1 MHGGVPSDCPHRE
14 RRGYT
19 GDGQIAARAAI
30 YNFDMA
36 SFYTKWMND
45 LQDAQHTINGY
56 VPNTVRD
63 ESILERHYPGMK
75 QWIAYLTRLT
85 DVSGIIHE
93 EKLGEWVPPDV
104 TEIPPSLVSTAYYH
118 HVLQLMAEIAGLL
131 KNGEDSAYFQDL
143 AVRTKQAFNRKYYR
157 ESEKS
162 YSIGRQGANVFA
174 LGFGLVPENRIRDVF
189 ESLVRNI
196 ESNTDEHFDTGMMG
210 TPLALDVLTRYGR
223 VDLAY
228 SMMNQHDYPSFGY
241 AIDRGA
247 STIWETWRGDAS
259 HSHPMFG
266 SVCQWFYQALAG
278 INPDPEHPGF
288 RNIIIRP
295 RPVGNLTYARATHES
310 VYGTIESGWEWK
322 GKDLDLNLSVPVN
335 STATV
340 ILPATDPEDVT
351 IRYRKEENSR
361 YVSFLESGD
370 NLVKYRVGSGHYSFI
385 SKNAR
390 NLVQVSRL
398 SAPMI
403 IPGDSV
409 LFLPDTATVR
419 ILSGEENA
427 VIRYTINGD
436 EPDEHSPI
444 YSEPL
449 RISSDAIIK
458 TRVFRDGF
466 KPSSYKT
473 SSLAFIDPDRNGL
486 GYQYYEGKWERIPD
500 FTSLESVREGIIYEP
515 GLDLIPFKADRFG
528 LVLQGMI
535 EIPAAA
541 LYTFY
546 LSSNDGSKL
555 YIDGEL
561 IIDND
566 GLHGALEKQGQVK
579 LSRGK
584 HALLITYFQA
594 GGGYHLKAYIS
605 GPDSEKVSIPPSM
618 LFFKTNKP

>member
-1 MHGGVPSDCPHRE
+1 M
-14 RRGYT
+14 
-19 GDGQIAARAAI
+19 
-30 YNFDMA
+30 
-36 SFYTKWMND
+36 
-45 LQDAQHTINGY
+45 Y
-56 VPNTVRD
+56 VYYGD
-63 ESILERHYPGMK
+63 ESILEQHYPGMK
-75 QWIAYLTRLT
+75 KWITYLTHLT
-85 DVSGIIHE
+85 DGSGIIHE

-104 TEIPPSLVSTAYYH
+104 TEIPPSLVSTAYYY
-118 HVLQLMAEIAGLL
+118 HVLQLMAEIAGVL
-131 KNGEDSAYFQDL
+131 KNGEDSAYFKDL
-143 AVRTKQAFNRKYYR
+143 ASRTKKAFNREYYR
-157 ESEKS
+157 ENDKS

-189 ESLVRNI
+189 KSLVRNI

-247 STIWETWRGDAS
+247 TTIWETWLGDAS

-295 RPVGNLTYARATHES
+295 RPVGNLKYARATHAS

-322 GKDLDLNLSVPVN
+322 GNDLDLHLTVPVN

-340 ILPATDPEDVT
+340 IVPAADPDDVT
-351 IRYRKEENSR
+351 INHRTEKNCKD
-361 YVSFLESGD
+361 VSFVESRD
-370 NLVKYRVGSGHYSFI
+370 SVIKYRVRSGHYTFI

-390 NLVQVSRL
+390 NLMQISRL
-398 SAPMI
+398 SVPRI
-403 IPGDSV
+403 IPSDSV
-409 LFLPDTATVR
+409 LFLPDMATVR

-427 VIRYTINGD
+427 VIRYTLNGD

-449 RISSDAIIK
+449 KISSNAIIK
-458 TRVFRDGF
+458 AKVFRDGF

-486 GYQYYEGKWERIPD
+486 GYQYYEGNWERIPD
-500 FTSLESVREGIIYEP
+500 FTSVKPVRAGVIHEI
-515 GLDLIPFKADRFG
+515 GLDHIPFKADQFG
-528 LVLQGMI
+528 LVLKGTI

-546 LSSNDGSKL
+546 LNSNDGSKL
-555 YIDGEL
+555 YIDGKL
-561 IIDND
+561 VIDND
-566 GLHGALEKQGQVK
+566 GLHGSLEKEGQIK
-579 LSRGK
+579 LSKGK
-584 HALLITYFQA
+584 HSLRISYFQA
-594 GGGYHLKAYIS
+594 GGGFHLKAYIS

-618 LFFKTNKP
+618 LLNQ